1 MNDLYVYV
9 LTVAVA
15 LIGFLAKW
23 MVIRVQKDLDI
34 HKKQQVDLAK
44 DVMQV
49 RLDYVH
55 KTDLQAIRNEIMAR
69 FDKFEDRLESLRK

>member
-1 MNDLYVYV
+1 MNDLYLYV
-9 LTVAVA
+9 LTIAVA

-34 HKKQQVDLAK
+34 HKKNQADLAK